1 MEHEKQ
7 TYYVSVVHRLIQE
20 SPNDSAEFEV
30 LLDEEEL
37 SLLQDKLNALTAE
50 DDYTFRRAPVPY
62 KSADHDAAPEQFNK
76 QLSELYVLLYRSGTA
91 RTRTMLMESGI
102 LSRLGNTDYHH
113 PGYGEHG
120 SPLNK

>member
-1 MEHEKQ
+1 MEYEKQ
-7 TYYVSVVHRLIQE
+7 TYYVSVAHRLIQE

-62 KSADHDAAPEQFNK
+62 KSADHDDAPEQFNK

-91 RTRTMLMESGI
+91 KTRTMLMESGI

>member
-1 MEHEKQ
+1 MEQEKQ
-7 TYYVSVVHRLIQE
+7 TYYVSVAHRLIQE
-20 SPNDSAEFEV
+20 SPNDSGVFEV
-30 LLDEEEL
+30 LLDEEEF

-50 DDYTFRRAPVPY
+50 DKYTFRRAPIPY
-62 KSADHDAAPEQFNK
+62 KSADHDDAPEQFNK

-91 RTRTMLMESGI
+91 KTRTMLMKSGI

-120 SPLNK
+120 SPLNR